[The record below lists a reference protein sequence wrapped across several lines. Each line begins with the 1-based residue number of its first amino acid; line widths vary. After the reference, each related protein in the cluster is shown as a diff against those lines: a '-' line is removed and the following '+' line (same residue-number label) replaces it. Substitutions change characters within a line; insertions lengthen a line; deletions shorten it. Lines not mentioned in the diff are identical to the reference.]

1 MITRKKRLGLIQ
13 LQIISECYVYFLQF
27 SKIIKF
33 QRLVLTK
40 IQNLVQIVYIVIYG
54 SCDILK
60 YHYEI
65 FICEIYKYE
74 IYIFMHTFYALY

>member
-1 MITRKKRLGLIQ
+1 MITRKKELGLIQ

-40 IQNLVQIVYIVIYG
+40 IQKLVQIVYIVIYG

-60 YHYEI
+60 NHYEI
-65 FICEIYKYE
+65 LLVKFIYTKFIP
-74 IYIFMHTFYALY
+74 IQN